1 MTEYTFSVFTPSYNR
16 AKTLPRLYEA
26 LKKQTYRNFEWIIVD
41 DGSADNTK
49 ETVEKFISDRP
60 DFNITYKYQT
70 NKGKHIATN
79 VAAQIAKG
87 EFFITIDS
95 DDSVKDNA
103 LETFINEWNKIPD
116 EDRSKYKGISCRTCN
131 ESGKTNGCP
140 LPSERFDCSDLDLRL
155 KYKIDGEMW

>member
-1 MTEYTFSVFTPSYNR
+1 MTVQPTT
-16 AKTLPRLYEA
+16 
-26 LKKQTYRNFEWIIVD
+26 Q
-41 DGSADNTK
+41 K

-95 DDSVKDNA
+95 DDSVKDDA

-116 EDRSKYKGISCRTCN
+116 EDRSKYKGN
-131 ESGKTNGCP
+131 FVP
-140 LPSERFDCSDLDLRL
+140 HL
-155 KYKIDGEMW
+155 